1 MYKDINDYELLYLI
15 AENNE
20 VAYNN
25 IYDKYDNII
34 KIEAKKYY
42 RKCKYLGFSLE
53 DLYQAGLYG
62 FGLALSNYIEQEGVL
77 FYTYANTCITNEI
90 SSFIRD
96 QARHKHEVLS
106 DSISLDLSVDEDGT
120 TMGMLVTGGVS
131 VITEYNEYINCN
143 HLLSLKHKLP
153 LLQSLIFEMRLN
165 NFSNQEIATLL
176 DINYKCV
183 DNALRTIKTK
193 LKKELKEIEL
203 F

>member
-53 DLYQAGLYG
+53 DLYQVGLYG

-77 FYTYANTCITNEI
+77 FYTYANT
-90 SSFIRD
+90 
-96 QARHKHEVLS
+96 
-106 DSISLDLSVDEDGT
+106 
-120 TMGMLVTGGVS
+120 
-131 VITEYNEYINCN
+131 
-143 HLLSLKHKLP
+143 
-153 LLQSLIFEMRLN
+153 
-165 NFSNQEIATLL
+165 
-176 DINYKCV
+176 
-183 DNALRTIKTK
+183 
-193 LKKELKEIEL
+193 
-203 F
+203 